1 MRFHCDRCK
10 TRYSI
15 ADERVR
21 GKILKIR
28 CKNCSAVI
36 TVREGMD
43 GSPADSAP
51 RPATPRPATPRPA
64 ARAPTPRPAARAPT
78 PRPAARP
85 RLPSPRP
92 SPSAL
97 RGAFERAMQRPSP
110 SATASAAAPAAAIDP
125 SPSDSFRAPEHF
137 VEEWYVSID
146 GEQEGPYGLE
156 EAKQWVGRHG
166 PDAEIYC
173 WQDEFDDWLPVDK
186 VSHFRGLRSRAD
198 TTAQTSPAPPIGAGA
213 PPVPPPPMF
222 AGGPGAAEEEPEP
235 EPEALFSAAMRR
247 FEEKQ
252 ASAPGTNGKAAAA
265 QGMFPDDDDD
275 LDLDIGEASRIVKLS
290 NILPPRH
297 DPDFDDEEPLAAPPS
312 SGLPGVA
319 RIPPGSRLG
328 RGSGAERAVPLA
340 PLSDISAAD
349 AQPAL
354 LTYQPEPRRWRHLIP
369 LIAGAAVV
377 AIAVGLLIYFNTGG
391 DDVEGGLAR
400 SDVGG
405 DELARQADPRVIRI
419 PGQPVPGQTEQ
430 ASGSTKIRRPNRS
443 TSHGSRVTNSSGS
456 SVDDGPK
463 VPRLPGEEG
472 ITALKPSDV
481 IIMSRKQSLG
491 TRRCYEQALRKNP
504 FLEVKNIKVRLVVA
518 ASGVVTQVRLGS
530 KADTFLGQCLTAR
543 IRAWPFRKSTGGITM
558 DLTLS
563 FEQAM

>member
-43 GSPADSAP
+43 GSPAGDAP
-51 RPATPRPATPRPA
+51 RPATPRPAERSPS
-64 ARAPTPRPAARAPT
+64 

-85 RLPSPRP
+85 RLPSPQP
-92 SPSAL
+92 SAPASPSAL

-110 SATASAAAPAAAIDP
+110 SPSAVASPAAPAAAIDP

-137 VEEWYVSID
+137 DEEWYVSID
-146 GEQEGPYGLE
+146 GDQEGPYGLE
-156 EAKQWVGRHG
+156 AAKEWVSRHG
-166 PDAEIYC
+166 PDAELYC
-173 WQDEFDDWLPVDK
+173 WQEDFDDWLPVDK

-198 TTAQTSPAPPIGAGA
+198 TTAQTSAAPPIGAGA
-213 PPVPPPPMF
+213 PPAPQPPMF
-222 AGGPGAAEEEPEP
+222 AGGAAEEEPEP

-252 ASAPGTNGKAAAA
+252 EHAPGTNGKASAAV
-265 QGMFPDDDDD
+265 QEMFPDDDD

-290 NILPPRH
+290 NIMPPKH
-297 DPDFDDEEPLAAPPS
+297 DPDFDDEEPLAAPPP

-328 RGSGAERAVPLA
+328 RGSGNERAIPLA

-391 DDVEGGLAR
+391 DTDVEGGLAR

-419 PGQPVPGQTEQ
+419 PGQPVPSQ
-430 ASGSTKIRRPNRS
+430 ADQSSGSTKTRRPSRS
-443 TSHGSRVTNSSGS
+443 TTHSSQGTNNSTTNNA
-456 SVDDGPK
+456 DDGPK

-472 ITALKPSDV
+472 VTALKPSDV

-491 TRRCYEQALRKNP
+491 TRRCYEQALRKDP

>member
-43 GSPADSAP
+43 GSPAGDSPAP

-64 ARAPTPRPAARAPT
+64 TPRPAT
-78 PRPAARP
+78 PRPAT
-85 RLPSPRP
+85 PRP
-92 SPSAL
+92 ATPRPVAAADPASPSAL

-110 SATASAAAPAAAIDP
+110 SPSASPAPAPVATDP
-125 SPSDSFRAPEHF
+125 SPSDSFRAPAHF
-137 VEEWYVSID
+137 DEEWYVSID

-156 EAKQWVGRHG
+156 VAKEWVRRHG
-166 PDAEIYC
+166 PEVEIFC
-173 WQDEFDDWLPVDK
+173 WQEDFDDWLPVNK
-186 VSHFRGLRSRAD
+186 VSHFRGVRSRAD
-198 TTAQTSPAPPIGAGA
+198 TTAQTSAAPPPGSGA
-213 PPVPPPPMF
+213 PPVPNRPMF
-222 AGGPGAAEEEPEP
+222 AGGASAAEEEPEP
-235 EPEALFSAAMRR
+235 EALFTAAMRR

-252 ASAPGTNGKAAAA
+252 GAGAPPANGRSNGA
-265 QGMFPDDDDD
+265 GMFPDDDD
-275 LDLDIGEASRIVKLS
+275 LDLDIGEASRIVKLA

-297 DPDFDDEEPLAAPPS
+297 DPDFDDEEPLAAPRS
-312 SGLPGVA
+312 ASLPGVA

-340 PLSDISAAD
+340 PLSEVSAAD
-349 AQPAL
+349 AHPAL
-354 LTYQPEPRRWRHLIP
+354 LTFQPEPRRWRHLLP

-391 DDVEGGLAR
+391 DDMEGGLAR

-405 DELARQADPRVIRI
+405 GELGRQADPRVIRI
-419 PGQPVPGQTEQ
+419 PGLPAPNQTEQ
-430 ASGSTKIRRPNRS
+430 APGSSKTRRPTRS
-443 TSHGSRVTNSSGS
+443 TSHGSQGSNGS
-456 SVDDGPK
+456 STSNADDGPK
-463 VPRLPGEEG
+463 VPHLPGQEDV
-472 ITALKPSDV
+472 TALKPSDV

-491 TRRCYEQALRKNP
+491 TRRCYEQALRKDP
-504 FLEVKNIKVRLVVA
+504 FLEAKNIKVRLVVA
-518 ASGVVTQVRLGS
+518 ASGVVTQVKLGS
-530 KADTFLGQCLTAR
+530 KGDTFLGQCLTAR